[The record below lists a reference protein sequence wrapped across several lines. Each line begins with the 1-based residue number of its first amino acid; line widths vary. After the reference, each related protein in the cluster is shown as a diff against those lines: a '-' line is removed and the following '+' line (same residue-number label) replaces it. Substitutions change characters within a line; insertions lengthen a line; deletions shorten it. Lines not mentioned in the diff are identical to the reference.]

1 MKVSKFKKA
10 AAAGAVAALLIAQPA
25 MADVALTGG
34 GSSFASPLFDA
45 CKADFAT
52 ANKGLSVNYASSSS
66 GTGRNNSDA
75 GIGDFN
81 FSDTPHTATTKK
93 ATVIHIP
100 ALAGAI
106 GVMYNL
112 AYPPREGVNLSAS
125 TLAKIYAGTITMWND
140 DAIKADNNR
149 TIKVP
154 VYKKDANG
162 LPVLKDGKPVL
173 LSSRTVTSRWTP
185 PAQKIVVIYRNDSS
199 GTVGNFTAALNGIDS
214 TDWPKAGNNSF
225 VASFPGGQSGLNSS
239 ANLGRIVGTSGSA
252 GVAALA
258 AKTPYSIAFAEKNF
272 AIANKLGLAK
282 ISNASGAFVS
292 PEAEGVSAFL
302 GEATVNA
309 DGTLKMNY
317 TTTNA
322 GAYILGITSYALVD
336 TKTTNSKEVK
346 TLLNYLLS
354 PACAQKDPT
363 LGFAL
368 VSGKLLTV
376 ANAQIAKI
384 GA

>member
-1 MKVSKFKKA
+1 MKVSTFKKA

-81 FSDTPHTATTKK
+81 FSDTPHTAATKK

-112 AYPPREGVNLSAS
+112 AYPPRDGVNLSAS

-154 VYKKDANG
+154 VYKKDVNG

-199 GTVGNFTAALNGIDS
+199 GTVGNFTAALNGIDP

-225 VASFPGGQSGLNSS
+225 AATFPGNLNSS

-282 ISNASGAFVS
+282 ISNQSGAFVA

-309 DGTLKMNY
+309 DGTLAFSYK
-317 TTTNA
+317 TTNA

-336 TKTTNSKEVK
+336 TKATNGKEVK

-354 PACAQKDPT
+354 PACAQKDPA

-376 ANAQIAKI
+376 ANSQIAKI

>member
-1 MKVSKFKKA
+1 MKVSMFKKA

-81 FSDTPHTATTKK
+81 FSDTPHTAATKK

-112 AYPPREGVNLSAS
+112 AYPPRDGVNLSAS

-185 PAQKIVVIYRNDSS
+185 PTQKIVVIYRNDSS

-225 VASFPGGQSGLNSS
+225 VSSFPGGQAGLNSS

-282 ISNASGAFVS
+282 ISNQSGAFVA
-292 PEAEGVSAFL
+292 PEAEGVSSFL

-309 DGTLKMNY
+309 DGTLAFSYK
-317 TTTNA
+317 TTNV

-336 TKTTNSKEVK
+336 TKTTNGKEVK

-354 PACAQKDPT
+354 PACAQKDPA

-368 VSGKLLTV
+368 VSGKLLTT

>member
-1 MKVSKFKKA
+1 MKVSTFKKA

-81 FSDTPHTATTKK
+81 FSDTPHTAATKK

-112 AYPPREGVNLSAS
+112 AYPPRDGVNLSAS

-199 GTVGNFTAALNGIDS
+199 GTVGNFTAALNGIDP

-225 VASFPGGQSGLNSS
+225 AATFPGNLNSS

-282 ISNASGAFVS
+282 ISNQSGAFVA

-309 DGTLKMNY
+309 DGTLAFSYK
-317 TTTNA
+317 TTNA

-336 TKTTNSKEVK
+336 TKATNGKEVK

-354 PACAQKDPT
+354 PACAQKDPA

-376 ANAQIAKI
+376 ANSQIAKI

>member
-1 MKVSKFKKA
+1 MKVSTFKKA

-45 CKADFAT
+45 CKADFAS

-75 GIGDFN
+75 GLGDFN
-81 FSDTPHTATTKK
+81 FSDTAHTAASKK
-93 ATVIHIP
+93 ATVIHVP

-112 AYPPREGVNLSAS
+112 AYPPRDGVNLSAS

-149 TIKVP
+149 TISVP

-162 LPVLKDGKPVL
+162 LPVLKNGKPVL
-173 LSSRTVTSRWTP
+173 LKNKAVTSRWNP

-199 GTVGNFTAALNGIDS
+199 GTVGNFTAALNGIDP
-214 TDWPKAGNNSF
+214 TNWPKAGNNSF
-225 VASFPGGQSGLNSS
+225 TATFPGNLNSS

-282 ISNASGAFVS
+282 ISNQSGAFVA
-292 PEAEGVSAFL
+292 PEAEGVSSFL

-336 TKTTNSKEVK
+336 TKTPNGKEVK

-354 PACAQKDPT
+354 PACAQKDPA

>member
-1 MKVSKFKKA
+1 MKVSTFKKA

-45 CKADFAT
+45 CKADFAS

-75 GIGDFN
+75 GLGDFN
-81 FSDTPHTATTKK
+81 FSDTAHTAATKK
-93 ATVIHIP
+93 ATVIHVP

-112 AYPPREGVNLSAS
+112 AYPPRDGVNLSAS
-125 TLAKIYAGTITMWND
+125 TLAKIYAGKITMWND

-149 TIKVP
+149 TISVP

-162 LPVLKDGKPVL
+162 IPVLKNGKPVL
-173 LSSRTVTSRWTP
+173 LKNKSVTSRWTP

-199 GTVGNFTAALNGIDS
+199 GTVGNFTAALNGIDP

-225 VASFPGGQSGLNSS
+225 TATFPGNLNDT

-272 AIANKLGLAK
+272 ALANKLGLAK
-282 ISNASGAFVS
+282 ISNQSGAFVS
-292 PEAEGVSAFL
+292 PDAEGVSAFL
-302 GEATVNA
+302 GEATVDA
-309 DGTLKMNY
+309 AQGTLKMNY

-336 TKTTNSKEVK
+336 TKTPNGKEVK

-354 PACAQKDPT
+354 PACAQKDPA

>member
-1 MKVSKFKKA
+1 MKLSTIKKA
-10 AAAGAVAALLIAQPA
+10 LAAGAVAGLLIAQPA

-45 CKADFAT
+45 CKADFAA

-81 FSDTPHTATTKK
+81 FSDTPHTAATKK
-93 ATVIHIP
+93 ATVIHVP

-112 AYPPREGVNLSAS
+112 AYPPRDGINLSAS
-125 TLAKIYAGTITMWND
+125 TLAKIYAGKITMWND

-154 VYKKDANG
+154 VYKKTTDG
-162 LPVLKDGKPVL
+162 LPVLDKNGKPVL
-173 LSSRTVTSRWTP
+173 LRTATVTSRWNP

-199 GTVGNFTAALNGIDS
+199 GTVGNFTAALNGIDP

-225 VASFPGGQSGLNSS
+225 AASFPGNLNDSG
-239 ANLGRIVGTSGSA
+239 NLGRIVGTSGSA

-282 ISNASGAFVS
+282 ISNASGAFVA

-302 GEATVNA
+302 GEATVDA
-309 DGTLKMNY
+309 AQGTLKMNY

-336 TKTTNSKEVK
+336 TKATNGKEVK

-354 PACAQKDPT
+354 PACAQKDPS

-376 ANAQIAKI
+376 ANTQIAKI

>member
-1 MKVSKFKKA
+1 MKVSTFKKA

-45 CKADFAT
+45 CKADFAS

-75 GIGDFN
+75 GLGDFN
-81 FSDTPHTATTKK
+81 FSDTAHTAATKK
-93 ATVIHIP
+93 ATVIHVP

-112 AYPPREGVNLSAS
+112 AYPPRDGVNLSAS
-125 TLAKIYAGTITMWND
+125 TLAKIYAGKITMWND

-149 TIKVP
+149 TISVP

-162 LPVLKDGKPVL
+162 LPVLKNGKPVL
-173 LSSRTVTSRWTP
+173 LKNKSVTSRWTP

-199 GTVGNFTAALNGIDS
+199 GTVGNFTAALNGIDP

-225 VASFPGGQSGLNSS
+225 TATFPGNLNDT

-272 AIANKLGLAK
+272 ALANKLGLAK
-282 ISNASGAFVS
+282 ISNQSGAFVS
-292 PEAEGVSAFL
+292 PDAEGVSAFL
-302 GEATVNA
+302 GEATVDA
-309 DGTLKMNY
+309 AQGTLKMNY

-336 TKTTNSKEVK
+336 TKTPNGKEVK

-354 PACAQKDPT
+354 PACAQKDPG

>member
-1 MKVSKFKKA
+1 MKVSTFKKA

-45 CKADFAT
+45 CKADFAS

-75 GIGDFN
+75 GLGDFN
-81 FSDTPHTATTKK
+81 FSDTAHTAATKK
-93 ATVIHIP
+93 ATVIHVP

-112 AYPPREGVNLSAS
+112 AYPPRDGVNLSAS
-125 TLAKIYAGTITMWND
+125 TLAKIYAGKITMWND

-149 TIKVP
+149 TISVP

-162 LPVLKDGKPVL
+162 LPVLKNGKPVL
-173 LSSRTVTSRWTP
+173 LKNKSVTSRWTP

-199 GTVGNFTAALNGIDS
+199 GTVGNFTAALNGIDP

-225 VASFPGGQSGLNSS
+225 TATFPGNLNDT

-272 AIANKLGLAK
+272 ALANKLGLAK
-282 ISNASGAFVS
+282 ISNQSGAFVS

-302 GEATVNA
+302 GEATVDA
-309 DGTLKMNY
+309 AQGTLKMNY

-336 TKTTNSKEVK
+336 TKTPNGKEVK

-354 PACAQKDPT
+354 PACAQKDPA

-376 ANAQIAKI
+376 ANSQIAKI

>member
-1 MKVSKFKKA
+1 MKVSTFKKA

-81 FSDTPHTATTKK
+81 FSDTPHTAATKK

-100 ALAGAI
+100 ALAGAV

-112 AYPPREGVNLSAS
+112 AYPPKDGVNLSAS

-149 TIKVP
+149 TISVP
-154 VYKKDANG
+154 VYKKDSMG
-162 LPVLKDGKPVL
+162 LPVLKNGKPVL
-173 LSSRTVTSRWTP
+173 LKNKSVTSRWNP

-199 GTVGNFTAALNGIDS
+199 GTVGNFTAALNGIDP

-225 VASFPGGQSGLNSS
+225 AATFPGNLNSS

-282 ISNASGAFVS
+282 ISNQSGAFVA

-309 DGTLKMNY
+309 DGTLAFSYK
-317 TTTNA
+317 TTNA

-336 TKTTNSKEVK
+336 TKATNGKEVK

-354 PACAQKDPT
+354 PACAQKDPA

-376 ANAQIAKI
+376 ANSQIAKI

>member
-1 MKVSKFKKA
+1 MKVSTFKKA

-81 FSDTPHTATTKK
+81 FSDTPHTAATKK

-100 ALAGAI
+100 ALAGAV

-112 AYPPREGVNLSAS
+112 AYPPKDGVNLSAS

-149 TIKVP
+149 TISVP

-162 LPVLKDGKPVL
+162 LPVLKNGKPVL
-173 LSSRTVTSRWTP
+173 LKNKSVTSRWNP

-199 GTVGNFTAALNGIDS
+199 GTVGNFTAALNGIDP

-225 VASFPGGQSGLNSS
+225 AATFPGNLNSS

-282 ISNASGAFVS
+282 ISNQSGAFVA

-309 DGTLKMNY
+309 DGTLAFSYK
-317 TTTNA
+317 TTNA

-336 TKTTNSKEVK
+336 TKATNGKEVK

-354 PACAQKDPT
+354 PACAQKDPA

-376 ANAQIAKI
+376 ANSQIAKI

>member
-1 MKVSKFKKA
+1 MIKKA

-81 FSDTPHTATTKK
+81 FSDTPHTAATKK

-112 AYPPREGVNLSAS
+112 AYPPRDGVNLSAS

-140 DAIKADNNR
+140 AAIKADNNR

-199 GTVGNFTAALNGIDS
+199 GTVGNFTAALNGIDP

-225 VASFPGGQSGLNSS
+225 AATFPGNLNSS

-282 ISNASGAFVS
+282 ISNQSGAFVA

-309 DGTLKMNY
+309 DGTLAFSYK
-317 TTTNA
+317 TTNA

-336 TKTTNSKEVK
+336 TTTPNGKEVK

-354 PACAQKDPT
+354 PACAQKDPA

-368 VSGKLLTV
+368 VSGKLLTT
-376 ANAQIAKI
+376 AKAQIAKI

>member
-1 MKVSKFKKA
+1 MKVSTFKKA
-10 AAAGAVAALLIAQPA
+10 AAAGAVAALLISQPA

-81 FSDTPHTATTKK
+81 FSDTPHTAATKK

-112 AYPPREGVNLSAS
+112 AYPPRDGVNLSAS

-154 VYKKDANG
+154 VYKKDVNG

-199 GTVGNFTAALNGIDS
+199 GTVGNFTAALNGIDP

-225 VASFPGGQSGLNSS
+225 AATFPGNLNSS

-282 ISNASGAFVS
+282 ISNQSGAFVA

-309 DGTLKMNY
+309 DGTLAFSYK
-317 TTTNA
+317 TTNA

-336 TKTTNSKEVK
+336 TKATNGKEVK

-354 PACAQKDPT
+354 PACAQKDPA

-376 ANAQIAKI
+376 ANSQIAKI

>member
-1 MKVSKFKKA
+1 MKVSTFKKA

-45 CKADFAT
+45 CKADFAS

-75 GIGDFN
+75 GINDFN
-81 FSDTPHTATTKK
+81 FSDTAHTAASKK
-93 ATVIHIP
+93 ATVIHVP

-112 AYPPREGVNLSAS
+112 AYPPRDGVNLSAS

-149 TIKVP
+149 TISVP

-162 LPVLKDGKPVL
+162 LPVLKNGKPVL
-173 LSSRTVTSRWTP
+173 LKNKAVTSRWNP

-199 GTVGNFTAALNGIDS
+199 GTVGNFTAALNGIDP
-214 TDWPKAGNNSF
+214 TNWPKAGNNSF
-225 VASFPGGQSGLNSS
+225 TATFPGNLNSS

-272 AIANKLGLAK
+272 ALANKLGLAK

-336 TKTTNSKEVK
+336 TKTPNGKEVK

-354 PACAQKDPT
+354 PACAQKDPA

>member
-1 MKVSKFKKA
+1 MKVSTFKKA

-45 CKADFAT
+45 CKADFAS

-75 GIGDFN
+75 GLGDFN
-81 FSDTPHTATTKK
+81 FSDTAHTAATKK
-93 ATVIHIP
+93 ATVIHVP

-112 AYPPREGVNLSAS
+112 AYPPRDGVNLSAS
-125 TLAKIYAGTITMWND
+125 TLAKIYAGKITMWND

-149 TIKVP
+149 TISVP

-162 LPVLKDGKPVL
+162 LPVLKNGKPVL
-173 LSSRTVTSRWTP
+173 LKNKSVTSRWTP

-199 GTVGNFTAALNGIDS
+199 GTVGNFTAALNGIDP

-225 VASFPGGQSGLNSS
+225 TATFPGNLNDT

-272 AIANKLGLAK
+272 ALANKLGLAK
-282 ISNASGAFVS
+282 ISNQSGAFVS

-302 GEATVNA
+302 GEATVDA
-309 DGTLKMNY
+309 AQGTLKMNY

-336 TKTTNSKEVK
+336 TKTPNGKEVK

-354 PACAQKDPT
+354 PACAQKDPA

>member
-1 MKVSKFKKA
+1 MKVSTFKKA
-10 AAAGAVAALLIAQPA
+10 AAAGAVAALLISQPA

-81 FSDTPHTATTKK
+81 FSDTPHTAATKK

-112 AYPPREGVNLSAS
+112 AYPPRDGVNLSAS

-199 GTVGNFTAALNGIDS
+199 GTVGNFTAALNGIDP

-225 VASFPGGQSGLNSS
+225 AATFPGNLNSS

-282 ISNASGAFVS
+282 ISNQSGAFVA

-309 DGTLKMNY
+309 DGTLAFSYK
-317 TTTNA
+317 TTNA

-336 TKTTNSKEVK
+336 TKATNGKEVK

-354 PACAQKDPT
+354 PACAQKDPA

-376 ANAQIAKI
+376 ANSQIAKI

>member
-1 MKVSKFKKA
+1 MKVSTFKKA

-81 FSDTPHTATTKK
+81 FSDTPHTAATKK

-112 AYPPREGVNLSAS
+112 AYPPRDGVNLSAS

-199 GTVGNFTAALNGIDS
+199 GTVGNFTAALNGIDP

-225 VASFPGGQSGLNSS
+225 AATFPGNLNSS

-282 ISNASGAFVS
+282 ISNQSGAFVA

-309 DGTLKMNY
+309 DGTLAFSYK
-317 TTTNA
+317 TTNA

-336 TKTTNSKEVK
+336 TKATNGKEVK

-354 PACAQKDPT
+354 PACAQKDPA

-368 VSGKLLTV
+368 VSGKLLTT

>member
-1 MKVSKFKKA
+1 MKVSTFKKA

-34 GSSFASPLFDA
+34 GSSFASPIFDA
-45 CKADFAT
+45 CKADFAS

-75 GIGDFN
+75 GLGDFN
-81 FSDTPHTATTKK
+81 FSDTAHTAASKK
-93 ATVIHIP
+93 ATVIHVP

-112 AYPPREGVNLSAS
+112 AYPPRDGVNLSAS

-149 TIKVP
+149 TISVP
-154 VYKKDANG
+154 VYKKDAKG
-162 LPVLKDGKPVL
+162 LPVLKNGKPVL
-173 LSSRTVTSRWTP
+173 LKNKAVTSRWNP

-199 GTVGNFTAALNGIDS
+199 GTVGNFTAALNGIDP
-214 TDWPKAGNNSF
+214 TNWPKAGNNSF
-225 VASFPGGQSGLNSS
+225 TATFPGNLNSS

-272 AIANKLGLAK
+272 ALANKLGLAK

-336 TKTTNSKEVK
+336 TKTPNGKEVK

-354 PACAQKDPT
+354 PACAQKDPA

>member
-1 MKVSKFKKA
+1 MKVSTFKKA

-45 CKADFAT
+45 CKADFAS

-75 GIGDFN
+75 GLGDFN
-81 FSDTPHTATTKK
+81 FSDTAHTAASKK
-93 ATVIHIP
+93 ATVIHVP

-112 AYPPREGVNLSAS
+112 AYPPRDGVNLSAS

-149 TIKVP
+149 TISVP

-162 LPVLKDGKPVL
+162 LPVLKNGKPVL
-173 LSSRTVTSRWTP
+173 LKNKAVTSRWNP

-199 GTVGNFTAALNGIDS
+199 GTVGNFTAALNGIDP
-214 TDWPKAGNNSF
+214 TNWPKAGNNSF
-225 VASFPGGQSGLNSS
+225 TATFPGNLNSS

-272 AIANKLGLAK
+272 ALANKLGLAK

-302 GEATVNA
+302 GEATVDA
-309 DGTLKMNY
+309 AAGTLTMNY
-317 TTTNA
+317 KTTNA

-336 TKTTNSKEVK
+336 TKAKNGSEVK

-354 PACAQKDPT
+354 PACAQKDPA

>member
-1 MKVSKFKKA
+1 MKVSTFKKA

-45 CKADFAT
+45 CKADFAS

-75 GIGDFN
+75 GLGDFN
-81 FSDTPHTATTKK
+81 FSDTAHTAASKK
-93 ATVIHIP
+93 ATVIHVP

-112 AYPPREGVNLSAS
+112 AYPPRDGVNLSAS

-149 TIKVP
+149 TISVP

-162 LPVLKDGKPVL
+162 LPVLKNGKPVL
-173 LSSRTVTSRWTP
+173 LKNKAVTSRWNP

-199 GTVGNFTAALNGIDS
+199 GTVGNFTAALNGIDP
-214 TDWPKAGNNSF
+214 TNWPKAGNNSF
-225 VASFPGGQSGLNSS
+225 TATFPGNLNSS

-272 AIANKLGLAK
+272 ALANKLGLAK

-336 TKTTNSKEVK
+336 TKTPNGKEVK

-354 PACAQKDPT
+354 PACAQKDPA

>member
-1 MKVSKFKKA
+1 MKVSTFKKA

-81 FSDTPHTATTKK
+81 FSDTPHTAATKK

-100 ALAGAI
+100 ALAGAV

-112 AYPPREGVNLSAS
+112 AYPPRDGVNLSAS
-125 TLAKIYAGTITMWND
+125 TLAKIYAGKITMWND

-149 TIKVP
+149 SISVP

-173 LSSRTVTSRWTP
+173 LKSRLVTSRWNP

-199 GTVGNFTAALNGIDS
+199 GTVGNFTAALNGIDP

-225 VASFPGGQSGLNSS
+225 AATFPGNLNDP

-272 AIANKLGLAK
+272 ALANKLGLAR
-282 ISNASGAFVS
+282 ISNASGAFVA

-309 DGTLKMNY
+309 DGTLKFNY

-336 TKTTNSKEVK
+336 TKTTNGKEVK

-354 PACAQKDPT
+354 PACAQKDPA